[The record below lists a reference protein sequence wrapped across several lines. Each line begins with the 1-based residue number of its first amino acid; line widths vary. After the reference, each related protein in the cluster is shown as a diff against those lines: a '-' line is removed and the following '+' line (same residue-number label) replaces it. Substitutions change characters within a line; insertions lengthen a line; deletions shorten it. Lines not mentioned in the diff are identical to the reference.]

1 MNETLIATLAAV
13 GALTAVAAP
22 AAAQPYG
29 YDSGRYE
36 RGYDSRYDNGRY
48 DNGRYDN
55 GRYDNGRYDRWNQ
68 RSLGRIALN
77 RVDRA
82 IEDRR
87 LSPWEA
93 RRLRAEAF
101 DLYQTEARI
110 GGNGMDWR
118 ERQMIRDRFQSLM
131 ARLDRDIH
139 DRDYGSGYYR

>member
-1 MNETLIATLAAV
+1 MNKTLIATLAAV

-36 RGYDSRYDNGRY
+36 RGYDNGRY

-55 GRYDNGRYDRWNQ
+55 RRYDRWNQ
-68 RSLGRIALN
+68 RSLGRIALS

-131 ARLDRDIH
+131 ARLDRDMN